1 MQVMDIKRVN
11 KFTKIANNMT
21 EYIGTN
27 NVNKCLAITT
37 QQIIKV
43 KKIKSTMQQSI
54 PFKQKQL

>member
-37 QQIIKV
+37 QQIK
-43 KKIKSTMQQSI
+43 
-54 PFKQKQL
+54 

>member
-1 MQVMDIKRVN
+1 MDIKRVN